1 MKRTIV
7 AIVAV
12 AFFAPAGAADAPQPS
27 STTPAPTGS
36 SKLNAKPGAKAA
48 PPQKVSPAVQKL
60 RDVDTTKAAFMA
72 ALGSCPRPE
81 ACDPKSPDKNMELVK
96 MLQGRED
103 AFMEA
108 CAQCAS
114 DKACDEER
122 DKIRSGRGRFG
133 YNVCAPP
140 KGTTP
145 PAADK
150 KAPATKPAADPKTP
164 TSK

>member
-1 MKRTIV
+1 MKRILI

-12 AFFAPAGAADAPQPS
+12 SFFGPAGAADAPPPS
-27 STTPAPTGS
+27 STPPAQGS
-36 SKLNAKPGAKAA
+36 SKLNAKPGTKA
-48 PPQKVSPAVQKL
+48 PPPKVSPAVQKL

-81 ACDPKSPDKNMELVK
+81 ACDPKSPDKNPELIK
-96 MLQGRED
+96 LLQGRED

-122 DKIRSGRGRFG
+122 DRIRSGRGRFG
-133 YNVCAPP
+133 FNVCAPP
-140 KGTTP
+140 KTATT

-150 KAPATKPAADPKTP
+150 KAPASKPAADPKPP